1 MLKQRCTL
9 KKRVYVNRICGLPMS
24 ISTTRQQINPW
35 WVYNCPYL
43 ANPLL
48 FCKGQLKPGRLCIYR
63 ILWYHMV
70 SYILLYLIH
79 LILIFFVSFL
89 YCNLILSLFID
100 SNLVYL
106 CLSSLIYQEM
116 YSCIDLSIY
125 KPIHLPTYTSTPR
138 RITMS
143 PLKAMMPG
151 AVAVRLQGC
160 THELDMSSILILGW
174 LLLGSIWVFHGIV
187 SFLGDG
193 PFSLG
198 FLG

>member
-1 MLKQRCTL
+1 MKTRCCQTSKNMSWSIYLHIIKHLCIISLRKIIEQNQPWMGINLKLKINITYMLKQCCTL

-24 ISTTRQQINPW
+24 ISTTRQQINRW

-70 SYILLYLIH
+70 SYILLYLIQP
-79 LILIFFVSFL
+79 LLIFFVSFL

-125 KPIHLPTYTSTPR
+125 KPIHLPTYTSTSR

-143 PLKAMMPG
+143 PLKAMM
-151 AVAVRLQGC
+151 
-160 THELDMSSILILGW
+160 
-174 LLLGSIWVFHGIV
+174 
-187 SFLGDG
+187 
-193 PFSLG
+193 
-198 FLG
+198 